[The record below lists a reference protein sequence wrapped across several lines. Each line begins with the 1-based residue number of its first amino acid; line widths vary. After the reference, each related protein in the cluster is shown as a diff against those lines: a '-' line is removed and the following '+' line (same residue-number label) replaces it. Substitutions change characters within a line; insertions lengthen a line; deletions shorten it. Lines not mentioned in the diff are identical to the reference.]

1 MHIVVFPPPEGPTK
15 ATFSPSFI
23 DKLISDKTFLSVS
36 LYPNETSL
44 NLILPFTPFNSFAS
58 SSSNMSISESI
69 ISIKRSIPV
78 IPLWNCS
85 ANSTILLTVASR
97 VVTYNVYT
105 NKSAGWIR
113 PFIIN
118 IPPAINKTKY
128 IIPSNIQV
136 IILNPAIYLYVSF
149 LVPKNFLLSCVNF
162 SASISS
168 FANAFTTLT
177 PNKLSSNL
185 EFNSPI

>member
-1 MHIVVFPPPEGPTK
+1 M
-15 ATFSPSFI
+15 
-23 DKLISDKTFLSVS
+23 
-36 LYPNETSL
+36 
-44 NLILPFTPFNSFAS
+44 
-58 SSSNMSISESI
+58 SESI

-78 IPLWNCS
+78 IPFWNCS
-85 ANSTILLTVASR
+85 VNSTILLTVASK
-97 VVTYNVYT
+97 VVTYNVNT